1 MPTLSVAA
9 LLPSL
14 SRLSLRRTRA
24 TGVTT
29 RSGQSCGP
37 PPTKK
42 CVGFVAVSRLDNTD
56 DGTGVLFIEE
66 LFVVEAMRRRKIG
79 RCLLAHAMGQQ
90 DPVAVP
96 RAALVVRL
104 AQQQASALRL
114 YGHAHFA
121 VVEDVP
127 SLVDPL
133 TKEDAEVAPAKD
145 QQYREAPIGYS
156 DCALQGPDAEG
167 RMTVA
172 ETGVFI
178 DAVPVAARLFTVIES
193 GIMEAADGYHMAADG
208 DEENVYDIVHDANLG
223 VYGAYVYE

>member
-14 SRLSLRRTRA
+14 SRLSLRRPRA

-29 RSGQSCGP
+29 RSSQSYSP
-37 PPTKK
+37 PPAKK
-42 CVGFVAVSRLDNTD
+42 CVGFVAVSRFDNEE
-56 DGTGVLFIEE
+56 DGTGVLYVEE
-66 LFVVEAMRRRKIG
+66 FFVVEAKRKQKIG

-90 DPVAVP
+90 DPAAVP
-96 RAALVVRL
+96 RAALVVRVEK
-104 AQQQASALRL
+104 QQAAALRL
-114 YGHAHFA
+114 YERASFA

-127 SLVDPL
+127 SLVDPV
-133 TKEDAEVAPAKD
+133 TGENAEVSPAEN

-156 DCALQGPDAEG
+156 DCALQGPDAKG
-167 RMTVA
+167 RMFVA

-178 DAVPVAARLFTVIES
+178 DAVPVAARLFTVVEPA
-193 GIMEAADGYHMAADG
+193 IMQAAKAYHVAPDG
-208 DEENVYDIVHDANLG
+208 DQEDVYAIVRESNLG